1 MSLKQIVIESQTFKT
16 RGFSKRLIMSYFP
29 AFIKLDKLHILIV
42 GGGYIAHEKLDHLL
56 DFTTDITI
64 IAPELSADMKALIS
78 GHSLTFEQR
87 IYCEGDIKEFGIVIV
102 AVDDIPL
109 QAAIFKESKQYNCLC
124 NSVDSVDYC
133 DFIFPSY
140 MKKDDLTIAIS
151 TSGASPA
158 MAKHLR
164 RYLEKLIPESISDF
178 LKEMK
183 SLRKTLPKGKERM
196 QMLDKKAE
204 QYIKTWSEK

>member
-1 MSLKQIVIESQTFKT
+1 MA
-16 RGFSKRLIMSYFP
+16 YFP
-29 AFIKLDKLHILIV
+29 AFVKLDNKKILIV
-42 GGGYIAHEKLDHLL
+42 GGGYIAYEKLDHLL
-56 DFTTDITI
+56 DFTKDISVI
-64 IAPELSADMKALIS
+64 SLELSDDMAKGIKDNNLS
-78 GHSLTFEQR
+78 YEQR
-87 IYCEGDIKEFGIVIV
+87 AYEVGDIKDYAVVIV

-109 QAAIFKESKQYNCLC
+109 QAEIFAESKQYNCLC

-140 MKKDDLTIAIS
+140 IKKDDLTIAVS

-164 RYLEKLIPESISDF
+164 MYLQNLIPDSIGEF

-183 SLRKTLPKGKERM
+183 DLRKTLPKGKERM
-196 QMLDKKAE
+196 KMLDKKAE
-204 QYIKTWSEK
+204 DYIKQWSNK

>member
-1 MSLKQIVIESQTFKT
+1 MA
-16 RGFSKRLIMSYFP
+16 YFP
-29 AFIKLDKLHILIV
+29 AFIKLDNQQILIV
-42 GGGYIAHEKLDHLL
+42 GGGYIAYEKLDHLL
-56 DFTTDITI
+56 DFTQDISI
-64 IAPELSADMKALIS
+64 IALDLSDDMSSAIKKNKLHYEKRA
-78 GHSLTFEQR
+78 
-87 IYCEGDIKEFGIVIV
+87 YKEGDISEFGIVIV

-109 QAAIFKESKQYNCLC
+109 QAEIFSESKKYNCLC

-140 MKKDDLTIAIS
+140 IKKDDLTIAVS

-164 RYLEKLIPESISDF
+164 IYLQNLIPDSIGDF

-183 SLRKTLPKGKERM
+183 NLRKTLPKGKDRM
-196 QMLDKKAE
+196 KMLDEKAKN
-204 QYIKTWSEK
+204 YIQNWSSK

>member
-1 MSLKQIVIESQTFKT
+1 MA
-16 RGFSKRLIMSYFP
+16 YFP
-29 AFIKLDKLHILIV
+29 AFIKLDNKKILIV
-42 GGGYIAHEKLDHLL
+42 GGGYIAYEKLEHLL
-56 DFTTDITI
+56 DFTHDISVV
-64 IAPELSADMKALIS
+64 ASDFSDDMLNMIKENNL
-78 GHSLTFEQR
+78 HFEKR
-87 IYCEGDIKEFGIVIV
+87 AYEVGDIKDFAVVIV

-109 QAAIFKESKQYNCLC
+109 QAEIFAESKQYNCLC

-140 MKKDDLTIAIS
+140 VKKDDLTIAIS

-164 RYLEKLIPESISDF
+164 IYLQNLIPDGISEF

-183 SLRKTLPKGKERM
+183 GLRKTLPKGEERM
-196 QMLDKKAE
+196 KMLDEKAKNYIQDWTKK
-204 QYIKTWSEK
+204 

>member
-1 MSLKQIVIESQTFKT
+1 MA
-16 RGFSKRLIMSYFP
+16 YFP
-29 AFIKLDKLHILIV
+29 AFLKLDNKKILIV
-42 GGGYIAHEKLDHLL
+42 GGGYIAYEKLDHLL
-56 DFTTDITI
+56 DFSKDISV
-64 IAPELSADMKALIS
+64 IALELSNDMQETIQKNNL
-78 GHSLTFEQR
+78 HFEKR
-87 IYCEGDIKEFGIVIV
+87 AYVRGDIKNFAVVIV

-109 QAAIFKESKQYNCLC
+109 QADIFAESKQYNCLC

-140 MKKDDLTIAIS
+140 IKKDDLTIAVS

-164 RYLEKLIPESISDF
+164 IYLQNLIPDSIGEF

-183 SLRKTLPKGKERM
+183 DLRKTLPKGKERM
-196 QMLDKKAE
+196 KMLDEKAKN
-204 QYIKTWSEK
+204 YIQQWSNR

>member
-1 MSLKQIVIESQTFKT
+1 MA
-16 RGFSKRLIMSYFP
+16 YFP
-29 AFIKLDKLHILIV
+29 AFLKLDNKKILIV
-42 GGGYIAHEKLDHLL
+42 GGGYIAFEKLDHLL
-56 DFTTDITI
+56 DFTQDISV
-64 IAPELSADMKALIS
+64 IALNLSNDMAKGIKDNNLK
-78 GHSLTFEQR
+78 FEQR
-87 IYCEGDIKEFGIVIV
+87 AYKTGDIEEFAVVIV

-109 QAAIFKESKQYNCLC
+109 QAEIFAESKQYNCLC

-140 MKKDDLTIAIS
+140 IKKDNLTIAVS

-164 RYLEKLIPESISDF
+164 IYLQNLIPDSIGEF

-183 SLRKTLPKGKERM
+183 DLRKTLPKGKERM
-196 QMLDKKAE
+196 KMLDEKAKN
-204 QYIKTWSEK
+204 YIQQWSNR

>member
-1 MSLKQIVIESQTFKT
+1 MFINCVTATLSYYSFKKESL
-16 RGFSKRLIMSYFP
+16 MSYFP
-29 AFIKLDKLHILIV
+29 AFLKLDNKKILIV
-42 GGGYIAHEKLDHLL
+42 GGGYIAYEKLDHLL
-56 DFTTDITI
+56 DFTNDIFV
-64 IAPELSADMKALIS
+64 IASDFSDEMM
-78 GHSLTFEQR
+78 QR
-87 IYCEGDIKEFGIVIV
+87 IKKENLQFEKRTYREGDIEEYAVVIV

-109 QAAIFKESKQYNCLC
+109 QSEIFQESKKYNCLC

-140 MKKDDLTIAIS
+140 VKKDDLTIAIS

-164 RYLEKLIPESISDF
+164 IYLQNLIPEGISEF

-183 SLRKTLPKGKERM
+183 SLRKTIPKGKERM
-196 QMLDKKAE
+196 KMLDEKAKN
-204 QYIKTWSEK
+204 YIQKWKID

>member
-1 MSLKQIVIESQTFKT
+1 MA
-16 RGFSKRLIMSYFP
+16 YFP
-29 AFIKLDKLHILIV
+29 AFLKLDNKKILIV
-42 GGGYIAHEKLDHLL
+42 GGGYIAYEKLDHLL
-56 DFTTDITI
+56 DFTKDISV
-64 IAPELSADMKALIS
+64 IALDLSDDMVKDIKKNNLS
-78 GHSLTFEQR
+78 FEKR
-87 IYCEGDIKEFGIVIV
+87 AYRVGDIKDFAVVIV

-109 QAAIFKESKQYNCLC
+109 QAEIFAESKKYNCLC

-140 MKKDDLTIAIS
+140 IKKDDLTIAVS

-164 RYLEKLIPESISDF
+164 IYLQNLIPDSIGEF

-183 SLRKTLPKGKERM
+183 DLRKTLPKGKERM
-196 QMLDKKAE
+196 KMLDEKAKN
-204 QYIKTWSEK
+204 YIQKWSSK

>member
-1 MSLKQIVIESQTFKT
+1 
-16 RGFSKRLIMSYFP
+16 MSYFP
-29 AFIKLDKLHILIV
+29 AFFKLDNKKILII
-42 GGGYIAHEKLDHLL
+42 GGGYIAHEKLEHLL
-56 DFTTDITI
+56 DFTKEISVIALEFSEDMVKTI
-64 IAPELSADMKALIS
+64 KDNNLI
-78 GHSLTFEQR
+78 FEQR
-87 IYCEGDIKEFGIVIV
+87 PYKKGDIKEYAVVIV

-109 QAAIFKESKQYNCLC
+109 QAEIFAESKEYNCLC

-140 MKKDDLTIAIS
+140 VKKDDLTIAIS

-164 RYLEKLIPESISDF
+164 IYLQNLIPDGISEF

-183 SLRKTLPKGKERM
+183 NLRRTLPKGKQRM
-196 QMLDKKAE
+196 KMLDKKA
-204 QYIKTWSEK
+204 QDYIKSWSNK